1 MNTIGPRTNK
11 RFRVYSI
18 VDSRPLLVDSF
29 DLREQAQRCIDRL
42 QTAYVQ
48 APRDLFICR
57 PRFVLVDA
65 KEQTTEL
72 AGDRGHE
79 AAPDS

>member
-1 MNTIGPRTNK
+1 MNTISPRPDK
-11 RFRVYSI
+11 RFRVYSV

-29 DLREQAQRCIDRL
+29 DLRTQAQRCIDRL

-57 PRFVLVDA
+57 PRFVLVDG

-72 AGDRGHE
+72 AGEARHE
-79 AAPDS
+79 AQEST